1 MTEPTA
7 HPYGEWPSPIAADA
21 LATGSRS
28 FEQIELDGDAICWVE
43 VRPDEK
49 GRYVVMR
56 WSSSNG
62 LEELTPAGFSART
75 LVNSYGGGSLG
86 VRDRRVCFTNFATA
100 DFPDTKDQRVF
111 RQDPGL
117 LPVPL
122 TTQQKA
128 RYADFEIDSSRRLV
142 FCVKED
148 ANAELHGQ
156 PVQTLV
162 AIDLDGRRLPVTI
175 ASGADFYAAPRL
187 SPDGQQ
193 LCWIEWNY
201 PSMPWEGTTLHLAE
215 LDRDGRVHTVRKIA
229 GDPVQ
234 TSDEKLNPLLRE
246 ALAYSSESILDP
258 KWSPDGTLYFVS
270 DRFAAQGDRWWNI
283 HRFVDGEVRP
293 VTRKAAEFAAP
304 PWRLGGS
311 SYGFL
316 SENELLCAYTEAG
329 QWQLARINIETGEL
343 TAVDTP
349 FTEISHLHVGQGF
362 AAFVGASFTQ
372 PPAIVRYDFVTGTF
386 DTLRDAYSNLSH
398 EVLACFAE
406 PEPIKF
412 ETGSDGRE
420 TAHAFYYA
428 PFNPAVRVGSGKTKP
443 PLLIFIHGGPTASAG
458 ASLSLTVQFFTSRG
472 FAVVDVNYRGST
484 GFGRAFRQ
492 RMYGQWGIVDV
503 EDCVAAARTLV
514 KRGVVD
520 RKRIASRGGSSG
532 GYTTL
537 ALATFTDLLATAA
550 SYYGIS
556 NLEMIARDTDKLEA
570 RYAELLVGP
579 YPQAIKTF
587 KKRSPVNHADK
598 IRCPLIIFQGN
609 DDPVVPPQQ
618 AHVLI
623 DALNDHKLPVAY
635 EFYPGESHGFRIRDN
650 IIHSTEE
657 ELSFYGVI
665 MGFKPAGQLKQPKIY
680 NRRSKK
686 AKKSSR

>member
-1 MTEPTA
+1 MIEPA
-7 HPYGEWPSPIAADA
+7 ALLYGEWPSPIAADA

-28 FEQIELDGDAICWVE
+28 FEQVELDGNDIYWVE
-43 VRPDEK
+43 VRPDET
-49 GRYVVMR
+49 GRYVTMR
-56 WSSSNG
+56 WSPTNG

-86 VRDRRVCFTNFATA
+86 VCDRGVCFSNFATA

-117 LPVPL
+117 LPVPI
-122 TTQQKA
+122 TTRQKA
-128 RYADFEIDSSRRLV
+128 RYADFEIDASRRLV

-156 PVQTLV
+156 PVQMLV

-187 SPDGQQ
+187 SPDGRQ

-215 LDRDGRVHTVRKIA
+215 LDRDGRVQALRKIA
-229 GDPVQ
+229 GNPVQ
-234 TSDEKLNPLLRE
+234 TPDEKLTPLLRE

-258 KWSPDGTLYFVS
+258 KWSPDGTLYFIS
-270 DRFAAQGDRWWNI
+270 DRYTAQGDRWWNI

-316 SENELLCAYTEAG
+316 SEDELLCACSEAG
-329 QWQLARINIETGEL
+329 RWRLARANVETGEL
-343 TAVDTP
+343 TTINTP

-362 AAFVGASFTQ
+362 AAFVGASFTR
-372 PPAIVRYDFVTGTF
+372 PPAVIRYDLATGTF
-386 DTLRDAYSNLSH
+386 ENLRDAYSDLAP
-398 EVLACFAE
+398 EVVACFAE
-406 PEPIKF
+406 PEPITFK
-412 ETGSDGRE
+412 TGPDRRE
-420 TAHAFYYA
+420 TAYAFYYA
-428 PFNPAVRVGSGKTKP
+428 PCNPAVRTRADEKP

-492 RMYGQWGIVDV
+492 RMYGNWGIVDG
-503 EDCVAAARTLV
+503 EDCVAAAHTLV
-514 KRGVVD
+514 EQGVVD

-579 YPQAIKTF
+579 YPDAQQEF
-587 KKRSPVNHADK
+587 QERSPLNHADK
-598 IRCPLIIFQGN
+598 IRCPLIIFQGE
-609 DDPVVPPQQ
+609 DDPVVPPNQ
-618 AHVLI
+618 ARVLI
-623 DALNDHKLPVAY
+623 DALNEHKLPVAY

-650 IIHSTEE
+650 IIRSIEE

-665 MGFKPAGQLKQPKIY
+665 MGFKPAGQLRTPEIH
-680 NRRSKK
+680 NPSTRS
-686 AKKSSR
+686 S

>member
-7 HPYGEWPSPIAADA
+7 HPYGEWPSPITADA

-28 FEQIELDGDAICWVE
+28 FEQIELDGDDVCWVE

-56 WSSSNG
+56 WSPASG
-62 LEELTPAGFSART
+62 LEELTPADFSART

-86 VRDRRVCFTNFATA
+86 VCERRVCFSNFAST

-111 RQDPGL
+111 RQDPGQ

-122 TTQQKA
+122 TTPQKA
-128 RYADFEIDSSRRLV
+128 RYADFEIDASRGLV
-142 FCVKED
+142 YCVKED
-148 ANAELHGQ
+148 AGAELHGQ

-162 AIDLDGRRLPVTI
+162 AIDLDGRQPPVTI

-187 SPDGQQ
+187 SPDGRQ

-201 PSMPWEGTTLHLAE
+201 PSMPWEGTTLHIAE
-215 LDRDGRVHTVRKIA
+215 LDRDGRVLAKRRIA
-229 GDPVQ
+229 GDPAK

-258 KWSPDGTLYFVS
+258 KWSPDGALYFVS
-270 DRFAAQGDRWWNI
+270 DRFTAQGDRWWNI
-283 HRFVDGEVRP
+283 HRLVDGEVRP
-293 VTRKAAEFAAP
+293 VTRNAAEFAAP

-316 SENELLCAYTEAG
+316 SENELLCAYTDAG
-329 QWQLARINIETGEL
+329 RWRLARVKVATGEL
-343 TAVDTP
+343 TTVDTP
-349 FTEISHLHVGQGF
+349 YTEVSHLHVGQGF
-362 AAFVGASFTQ
+362 AAFVGASFSQ
-372 PPAIVRYDFVTGTF
+372 PPAIVRYDLAGGTF
-386 DTLRDAYSNLSH
+386 ENLRDAYTTFSP
-398 EVLACFAE
+398 EVVACFAE
-406 PEPIKF
+406 PELITFK
-412 ETGSDGRE
+412 TGPDRRE
-420 TAHAFYYA
+420 TAYAFYYA
-428 PFNPAVRVGSGKTKP
+428 PRNPAARAGAGEKP
-443 PLLIFIHGGPTASAG
+443 PLLIFIHGGPTAAAG

-472 FAVVDVNYRGST
+472 FAVVDVIYRGST

-492 RMYGQWGIVDV
+492 RMYGSWGIVDV
-503 EDCVAAARTLV
+503 EDCVAAANTLV
-514 KRGVVD
+514 ERGVVD
-520 RKRIASRGGSSG
+520 SKRIASRGGSSG

-570 RYAELLVGP
+570 HYAELLVGP
-579 YPQAIKTF
+579 YPDAQKEF
-587 KKRSPVNHADK
+587 QDRSPLNHAGK
-598 IRCPLIIFQGN
+598 IRCPLIIFQGE
-609 DDPVVPPQQ
+609 DDPVVPPKQ
-618 AHVLI
+618 ARVLI
-623 DALNDHKLPVAY
+623 DALNAHKLPVAY
-635 EFYPGESHGFRIRDN
+635 EFYAGESHGFRIRDN
-650 IIHSTEE
+650 IIRSTEE

-665 MGFKPAGQLKQPKIY
+665 MGFTPAGQLRAPEIH
-680 NRRSKK
+680 NLPTRSG
-686 AKKSSR
+686 